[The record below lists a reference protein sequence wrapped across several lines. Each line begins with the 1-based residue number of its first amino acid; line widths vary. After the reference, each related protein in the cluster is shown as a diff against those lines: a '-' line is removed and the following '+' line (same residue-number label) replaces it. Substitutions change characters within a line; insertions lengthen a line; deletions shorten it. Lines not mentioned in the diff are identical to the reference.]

1 MLKISRESE
10 INLVN
15 VLIDNDIISGKDL
28 IDIKKISTE
37 NNKSQIDAIFELK
50 LTDEQ
55 KIIDLLI
62 KEQNLETVD
71 LKKVEVTDEIKTVLP
86 SNYIKVNFVAPF
98 KIDNK
103 TLHIAIPDSSK
114 LGLMRNLKAITK
126 KNIELHAAKITD
138 ISEFIEK
145 LSSETDEV
153 TIASIRDENRK
164 RIKTFESDLGDAG
177 EVLEKAPEED
187 IEAIE
192 NESEVIKFSTAV
204 VAEAIKMG
212 VSDIHIEPYR
222 FSSRVRYR
230 LDGML
235 QEQEQYKQFLHDNYG
250 AVVTRIKIM
259 GKLDIAERRLPQDG
273 AINFKIENKVVDLR
287 LSILPTANN
296 ERIVMRIL
304 NKDAGDIKLEQLN
317 FEEQDLKN
325 LRKAI
330 HSTQGL
336 ILVTGPTGSGK
347 STTLYS
353 ILKEVSK
360 PHLNILTA
368 EDPVEYELDGVGQV
382 QIKDHIGLTF
392 ASALRSFL
400 RQDPEIILV
409 GEMRDKETVD
419 IGLKAALT
427 GHLVFSTLHTNDAPS
442 TITRLQNMGTP
453 DYLISAA
460 TQLVVA
466 QRLAR
471 KNCKDCR
478 VPDDD
483 VNPKVLQD
491 LGFSAE
497 QASRVKA
504 IKGKGCAKCSNTGY
518 KGRQGIYEILV
529 VSKPLKEAILRQ
541 ATTPELR
548 EIGIKEG
555 FQTMKDMGRRL
566 IASGELNFREYESS
580 FRRIRMEA
588 FTYKGISD
596 GKYVTGDIE
605 ALNLDEASHL
615 LKEKKIIIT
624 NIVKTKK
631 KAGEKKKSSGS
642 SLFGRSKKV
651 KIEDILIFSKQFA
664 TMVKAGLPILQVLAM
679 LRDQMESQGI
689 KDIIED
695 IRKSLEGG
703 VNLSKCFE
711 KYPQHFDNV
720 YVTWSKAGEA
730 RG

>member
-10 INLVN
+10 INLIN

-28 IDIKKISTE
+28 PNIKKVSTE
-37 NNKSQIDAIFELK
+37 GNKSQIDAVFELK
-50 LTDEQ
+50 LCDEK
-55 KIIDLLI
+55 KILDVLVKEQSLETIDLA
-62 KEQNLETVD
+62 
-71 LKKVEVTDEIKTVLP
+71 KVEITDEIKSVLP
-86 SNYIKVNFVAPF
+86 SNYINVNFVAPF
-98 KIDNK
+98 KVDGK
-103 TLHIAIPDSSK
+103 VLHIAISDSSK

-126 KNIELHAAKITD
+126 KEIELHAATVSQ
-138 ISEFIEK
+138 ISEYIQKLQSESGNITTETIRQEK
-145 LSSETDEV
+145 KEKT
-153 TIASIRDENRK
+153 
-164 RIKTFESDLGDAG
+164 KTFDSDLGDAG
-177 EVLEKAPEED
+177 EVLEKEPEEE
-187 IEAIE
+187 IEALE

-204 VAEAIKMG
+204 VADAIKLG

-235 QEQEQYKQFLHDNYG
+235 QEQEEYKKFLHDNYG
-250 AVVTRIKIM
+250 AVVTRFKIM

-273 AINFKIENKVVDLR
+273 AINFKIDGKVVDLR

-304 NKDAGDIKLEQLN
+304 NKDAGDITLEQLN
-317 FEEQDLKN
+317 FEDQDLKN
-325 LRKAI
+325 LRKSI

-382 QIKDHIGLTF
+382 QIKDDIGLSF

-460 TQLVVA
+460 TQMVLA

-483 VNPKVLQD
+483 VTPKVLTD
-491 LGFSAE
+491 LGFSPE
-497 QASRVKA
+497 QASRTKA
-504 IKGKGCAKCSNTGY
+504 IKGKGCAKCKSTGY
-518 KGRQGIYEILV
+518 KGRQGIYEIMV
-529 VSKPLKEAILRQ
+529 VSKPIKEAILRK

-548 EIGIKEG
+548 EIAIKEG
-555 FQTMKDMGRRL
+555 FQTMQDMGRRL
-566 IASGELNFREYESS
+566 IANGELNFREFERVLSS
-580 FRRIRMEA
+580 
-588 FTYKGISD
+588 S
-596 GKYVTGDIE
+596 
-605 ALNLDEASHL
+605 
-615 LKEKKIIIT
+615 
-624 NIVKTKK
+624 
-631 KAGEKKKSSGS
+631 
-642 SLFGRSKKV
+642 
-651 KIEDILIFSKQFA
+651 
-664 TMVKAGLPILQVLAM
+664 
-679 LRDQMESQGI
+679 
-689 KDIIED
+689 
-695 IRKSLEGG
+695 
-703 VNLSKCFE
+703 
-711 KYPQHFDNV
+711 
-720 YVTWSKAGEA
+720 
-730 RG
+730 

>member
-10 INLVN
+10 INLIN

-28 IDIKKISTE
+28 PNIKKVSTE
-37 NNKSQIDAIFELK
+37 KNKSQIDAVFELK
-50 LTDEQ
+50 LCDEK
-55 KIIDLLI
+55 KILDVLVKEQSLDTIDL
-62 KEQNLETVD
+62 T
-71 LKKVEVTDEIKTVLP
+71 KVEITDEIKSVLP
-86 SNYIKVNFVAPF
+86 SNYININFVAPF
-98 KIDNK
+98 KVEGK
-103 TLHIAIPDSSK
+103 SLHIAISDSSK

-126 KNIELHAAKITD
+126 KEIELHAATVSQ
-138 ISEFIEK
+138 ISEFIQKLQSESGTVTTETIRKEK
-145 LSSETDEV
+145 KEKT
-153 TIASIRDENRK
+153 
-164 RIKTFESDLGDAG
+164 KTFDSDLGEAG
-177 EVLEKAPEED
+177 EVLDKKPEED
-187 IEAIE
+187 VEAIE

-204 VAEAIKMG
+204 VADAIKAG

-250 AVVTRIKIM
+250 AVVTRFKIM

-273 AINFKIENKVVDLR
+273 AINFKIDGKVVDLR
-287 LSILPTANN
+287 LSILPTASN

-304 NKDAGDIKLEQLN
+304 NKDAGDITLEQLN
-317 FEEQDLKN
+317 FEDQDLKN

-382 QIKDHIGLTF
+382 QIKDDIGLSF

-460 TQLVVA
+460 TQMVLA

-478 VPDDD
+478 VPDED
-483 VNPKVLQD
+483 VTPKVLTD
-491 LGFSAE
+491 LGFTPE
-497 QASRVKA
+497 QASRTKA
-504 IKGKGCAKCSNTGY
+504 IKGKGCAKCKDSGY
-518 KGRQGIYEILV
+518 KGRQGIYEIMV
-529 VSKPLKEAILRQ
+529 VSKPIKEAILRQ

-548 EIGIKEG
+548 AIAIKEG
-555 FQTMKDMGRRL
+555 FQTMQDMGRRL
-566 IASGELNFREYESS
+566 IANGELNFREFERVLSS
-580 FRRIRMEA
+580 
-588 FTYKGISD
+588 S
-596 GKYVTGDIE
+596 
-605 ALNLDEASHL
+605 
-615 LKEKKIIIT
+615 
-624 NIVKTKK
+624 
-631 KAGEKKKSSGS
+631 
-642 SLFGRSKKV
+642 
-651 KIEDILIFSKQFA
+651 
-664 TMVKAGLPILQVLAM
+664 
-679 LRDQMESQGI
+679 
-689 KDIIED
+689 
-695 IRKSLEGG
+695 
-703 VNLSKCFE
+703 
-711 KYPQHFDNV
+711 
-720 YVTWSKAGEA
+720 
-730 RG
+730 

>member
-10 INLVN
+10 INLIN
-15 VLIDNDIISGKDL
+15 VLIDNDVISGKDL
-28 IDIKKISTE
+28 INIKKKSTE
-37 NNKSQIDAIFELK
+37 GNKSQIEAVFDLK
-50 LTDEQ
+50 LTDEK
-55 KIIDLLI
+55 KILDILV
-62 KEQNLETVD
+62 KEQNLDIVD
-71 LKKVEVTDEIKTVLP
+71 LKKVAVSPEIKSVLP

-98 KIDNK
+98 KVDGK

-114 LGLMRNLKAITK
+114 LTLMRNLKAITK
-126 KNIELHAAKITD
+126 KNIELHAAPLSQ
-138 ISEFIEK
+138 ISEFIES
-145 LSSETDEV
+145 LSSDGEV
-153 TIASIRDENRK
+153 TTASIRKENK
-164 RIKTFESDLGDAG
+164 EKQKTFDSDLGDAG

-187 IEAIE
+187 VEAIE

-204 VAEAIKMG
+204 VAEAIKKG

-222 FSSRVRYR
+222 FTSRVRYR

-235 QEQEQYKQFLHDNYG
+235 QEQEQYKNFLHDNYG
-250 AVVTRIKIM
+250 AVVTRFKIM

-273 AINFKIENKVVDLR
+273 AINFKIEGKVVDLR

-304 NKDAGDIKLEQLN
+304 NKDAGDITLEQLN
-317 FEEQDLKN
+317 FEEQDLKS
-325 LRKAI
+325 LRKSI

-471 KNCKDCR
+471 KNCKNCKI
-478 VPDDD
+478 PDDD

-504 IKGKGCAKCSNTGY
+504 IKGKGCDTCSNTGY

-529 VSKPLKEAILRQ
+529 VSKPLKEAILRK

-548 EIGIKEG
+548 QIAVKEG
-555 FQTMKDMGRRL
+555 FQTMQDMGKRL
-566 IASGELNFREYESS
+566 IASGDLNFREYERVLS
-580 FRRIRMEA
+580 
-588 FTYKGISD
+588 
-596 GKYVTGDIE
+596 GD
-605 ALNLDEASHL
+605 
-615 LKEKKIIIT
+615 
-624 NIVKTKK
+624 
-631 KAGEKKKSSGS
+631 
-642 SLFGRSKKV
+642 
-651 KIEDILIFSKQFA
+651 
-664 TMVKAGLPILQVLAM
+664 
-679 LRDQMESQGI
+679 
-689 KDIIED
+689 
-695 IRKSLEGG
+695 
-703 VNLSKCFE
+703 
-711 KYPQHFDNV
+711 
-720 YVTWSKAGEA
+720 
-730 RG
+730 

>member
-10 INLVN
+10 INLIN
-15 VLIDNDIISGKDL
+15 VLIDNDVISGKDL
-28 IDIKKISTE
+28 INIKKKSSE
-37 NNKSQIDAIFELK
+37 GNKSQIEAVFDLK

-55 KIIDLLI
+55 KILDILV
-62 KEQNLETVD
+62 KEQNLEIID
-71 LKKVEVTDEIKTVLP
+71 LKKITISNDIKSVLP

-98 KIDNK
+98 KVDGK

-114 LGLMRNLKAITK
+114 LTLMRNLKAITK
-126 KNIELHAAKITD
+126 KNIELHAAPLSQ

-145 LSSETDEV
+145 ISSDGEV
-153 TIASIRDENRK
+153 TTATIRNENNEK
-164 RIKTFESDLGDAG
+164 QKTFDSELGEAG

-187 IEAIE
+187 IEALE

-204 VAEAIKMG
+204 VAEAIKKG

-235 QEQEQYKQFLHDNYG
+235 QEQEQYKKFLHDNYG
-250 AVVTRIKIM
+250 AVVTRFKIM

-273 AINFKIENKVVDLR
+273 AINFKIEGKVIDLR

-296 ERIVMRIL
+296 ERIVMRVL
-304 NKDAGDIKLEQLN
+304 NKDAGDITLEQLN
-317 FEEQDLKN
+317 FEDQDLKS
-325 LRKAI
+325 LRKSI

-382 QIKDHIGLTF
+382 QIKDDIGFTF
-392 ASALRSFL
+392 AKALRSFL

-460 TQLVVA
+460 CQLVVA

-471 KNCKDCR
+471 KNCKECKI
-478 VPDDD
+478 PDDD

-504 IKGKGCAKCSNTGY
+504 IKGKGCEVCSNTGY

-529 VSKPLKEAILRQ
+529 VSKPLKEAILRK

-548 EIGIKEG
+548 EIAIKEG
-555 FQTMKDMGRRL
+555 FQTMQDMGKRL
-566 IASGELNFREYESS
+566 IASGELNFREYE
-580 FRRIRMEA
+580 R
-588 FTYKGISD
+588 
-596 GKYVTGDIE
+596 
-605 ALNLDEASHL
+605 
-615 LKEKKIIIT
+615 
-624 NIVKTKK
+624 
-631 KAGEKKKSSGS
+631 
-642 SLFGRSKKV
+642 
-651 KIEDILIFSKQFA
+651 
-664 TMVKAGLPILQVLAM
+664 VLSN
-679 LRDQMESQGI
+679 E
-689 KDIIED
+689 
-695 IRKSLEGG
+695 
-703 VNLSKCFE
+703 
-711 KYPQHFDNV
+711 
-720 YVTWSKAGEA
+720 
-730 RG
+730 

>member
-10 INLVN
+10 INLIN
-15 VLIDNDIISGKDL
+15 VLIDHDIISGKDL
-28 IDIKKISTE
+28 ANIKKVSTE
-37 NNKSQIDAIFELK
+37 GNKSQIDAVFELK
-50 LTDEQ
+50 LTDEN
-55 KIIDLLI
+55 KILDVLV
-62 KEQNLETVD
+62 KEQNLDVVD
-71 LKKVEVTDEIKTVLP
+71 LSKIEIINEIKAVLP
-86 SNYIKVNFVAPF
+86 SNYINMNFVAPF
-98 KIDNK
+98 KVDGK
-103 TLHIAIPDSSK
+103 TLHIAISDSSK

-126 KNIELHAAKITD
+126 KNIELHAAKVTQ
-138 ISEFIEK
+138 ISEFIERL
-145 LSSETDEV
+145 LSESGDV
-153 TIASIRDENRK
+153 TTATIRKENK
-164 RIKTFESDLGDAG
+164 EKTKTFDSDLGDAG
-177 EVLEKAPEED
+177 EVLDKKPEED

-204 VAEAIKMG
+204 VADAIKLG

-235 QEQEQYKQFLHDNYG
+235 QEQESYKQFLHDNYG
-250 AVVTRIKIM
+250 AVVTRFKIM

-273 AINFKIENKVVDLR
+273 AINFKIDGKVVDLR

-304 NKDAGDIKLEQLN
+304 NKDAGDITLEQLN
-317 FEEQDLKN
+317 FDDTDLKN
-325 LRKAI
+325 LRKSI

-382 QIKDHIGLTF
+382 QIKDDIGLSF

-460 TQLVVA
+460 TQMVLA

-471 KNCKDCR
+471 RNCKDCR

-483 VNPKVLQD
+483 VTPKVLTD
-491 LGFSAE
+491 LGFSPE
-497 QASRVKA
+497 LASRVKA
-504 IKGKGCAKCSNTGY
+504 IKGKGCAKCKDTGY
-518 KGRQGIYEILV
+518 KGRQGIYEIMII
-529 VSKPLKEAILRQ
+529 SKPIKEAILRQ

-548 EIGIKEG
+548 EIAIKEG
-555 FQTMKDMGRRL
+555 FQTMQDMGRRM
-566 IASGELNFREYESS
+566 IANGELNFREYE
-580 FRRIRMEA
+580 R
-588 FTYKGISD
+588 
-596 GKYVTGDIE
+596 
-605 ALNLDEASHL
+605 
-615 LKEKKIIIT
+615 
-624 NIVKTKK
+624 
-631 KAGEKKKSSGS
+631 
-642 SLFGRSKKV
+642 
-651 KIEDILIFSKQFA
+651 
-664 TMVKAGLPILQVLAM
+664 VLSA
-679 LRDQMESQGI
+679 Q
-689 KDIIED
+689 
-695 IRKSLEGG
+695 
-703 VNLSKCFE
+703 
-711 KYPQHFDNV
+711 
-720 YVTWSKAGEA
+720 
-730 RG
+730 

>member
-10 INLVN
+10 INLIN
-15 VLIDNDIISGKDL
+15 VLIDNDVISGKDL
-28 IDIKKISTE
+28 INIKKKSTE
-37 NNKSQIDAIFELK
+37 GNKSQIEAVFDLK

-55 KIIDLLI
+55 KILDILV
-62 KEQNLETVD
+62 KEQNLETID
-71 LKKVEVTDEIKTVLP
+71 LKKVEVSPDIKTVLP

-98 KIDNK
+98 KMEGK

-114 LGLMRNLKAITK
+114 LALMRNLKAITK
-126 KNIELHAAKITD
+126 KNIELHAAPLTQ

-145 LSSETDEV
+145 ISSDGEV
-153 TIASIRDENRK
+153 TTATIRKENK
-164 RIKTFESDLGDAG
+164 EKQKTFDSDLGEAG

-187 IEAIE
+187 VEAIE

-204 VAEAIKMG
+204 VAEAIKKG

-222 FSSRVRYR
+222 FTSRVRYR

-235 QEQEQYKQFLHDNYG
+235 QEQEQYKNFLHDNYG
-250 AVVTRIKIM
+250 AVVTRFKIM

-273 AINFKIENKVVDLR
+273 AINFKIEGKVVDLR
-287 LSILPTANN
+287 LSILPTASN

-304 NKDAGDIKLEQLN
+304 NKDAGDITLEQLN
-317 FEEQDLKN
+317 FEEQDLKS
-325 LRKAI
+325 LRKSI

-471 KNCKDCR
+471 KNCKNCKI
-478 VPDDD
+478 PDDD

-504 IKGKGCAKCSNTGY
+504 IKGKGCETCSNTGY

-529 VSKPLKEAILRQ
+529 VSKPLKEAILRK

-548 EIGIKEG
+548 QIAVKEG
-555 FQTMKDMGRRL
+555 FQTMQDMGKRL
-566 IASGELNFREYESS
+566 IASGDLNFREYE
-580 FRRIRMEA
+580 R
-588 FTYKGISD
+588 
-596 GKYVTGDIE
+596 
-605 ALNLDEASHL
+605 
-615 LKEKKIIIT
+615 
-624 NIVKTKK
+624 
-631 KAGEKKKSSGS
+631 
-642 SLFGRSKKV
+642 
-651 KIEDILIFSKQFA
+651 
-664 TMVKAGLPILQVLAM
+664 VLSN
-679 LRDQMESQGI
+679 E
-689 KDIIED
+689 
-695 IRKSLEGG
+695 
-703 VNLSKCFE
+703 
-711 KYPQHFDNV
+711 
-720 YVTWSKAGEA
+720 
-730 RG
+730 

>member
-10 INLVN
+10 INLIN

-28 IDIKKISTE
+28 INIKKVSTE
-37 NNKSQIDAIFELK
+37 KNKSQIDAVFELK
-50 LTDEQ
+50 LTDES
-55 KIIDLLI
+55 KILDVLVKEQSLDTIDLS
-62 KEQNLETVD
+62 
-71 LKKVEVTDEIKTVLP
+71 KVQITDEIKSVLP
-86 SNYIKVNFVAPF
+86 SNYINMNFVAPF
-98 KIDNK
+98 KVEGKN
-103 TLHIAIPDSSK
+103 LHIAISDSSK

-126 KNIELHAAKITD
+126 KEIELHAAKVSQ
-138 ISEFIEK
+138 ISEFIQK
-145 LSSETDEV
+145 LQSESGDV
-153 TIASIRDENRK
+153 TTETIRKENREK
-164 RIKTFESDLGDAG
+164 TKTFDSELGEAG
-177 EVLEKAPEED
+177 EVLDKKPEEE

-204 VAEAIKMG
+204 VADAIKLG

-222 FSSRVRYR
+222 HSSRVRYR

-235 QEQEQYKQFLHDNYG
+235 QEQDQYKQFLHDNYG
-250 AVVTRIKIM
+250 AVVTRFKIM

-273 AINFKIENKVVDLR
+273 AINFKIDGKVVDLR

-304 NKDAGDIKLEQLN
+304 NKDAGDITLEQLN
-317 FEEQDLKN
+317 FEDVDLKN

-368 EDPVEYELDGVGQV
+368 EDPVEYELEGVGQV
-382 QIKDHIGLTF
+382 QIKDDIGLSF

-460 TQLVVA
+460 TQMVLA

-471 KNCKDCR
+471 RNCKDCR
-478 VPDDD
+478 APDED
-483 VNPKVLQD
+483 VTPKVLTD
-491 LGFSAE
+491 LGFSPE

-504 IKGKGCAKCSNTGY
+504 VKGKGCAKCKDTGY
-518 KGRQGIYEILV
+518 KGRQGIYEIMV
-529 VSKPLKEAILRQ
+529 ISKPIKEAILRQ

-548 EIGIKEG
+548 EIAVKEG
-555 FQTMKDMGRRL
+555 FQTMQDMGRRM
-566 IASGELNFREYESS
+566 IANGELSFRECERVLSS
-580 FRRIRMEA
+580 
-588 FTYKGISD
+588 S
-596 GKYVTGDIE
+596 
-605 ALNLDEASHL
+605 
-615 LKEKKIIIT
+615 
-624 NIVKTKK
+624 
-631 KAGEKKKSSGS
+631 
-642 SLFGRSKKV
+642 
-651 KIEDILIFSKQFA
+651 
-664 TMVKAGLPILQVLAM
+664 
-679 LRDQMESQGI
+679 
-689 KDIIED
+689 
-695 IRKSLEGG
+695 
-703 VNLSKCFE
+703 
-711 KYPQHFDNV
+711 
-720 YVTWSKAGEA
+720 
-730 RG
+730 

>member
-10 INLVN
+10 INLIN
-15 VLIDNDIISGKDL
+15 VLIDNDVISGKDL
-28 IDIKKISTE
+28 INIKKKSSE
-37 NNKSQIDAIFELK
+37 GNKSQIEAVFDLK

-55 KIIDLLI
+55 KILDILV
-62 KEQNLETVD
+62 KEQNLEIID
-71 LKKVEVTDEIKTVLP
+71 LKKITISNDIKSVLP

-98 KIDNK
+98 KVDGK

-114 LGLMRNLKAITK
+114 LTLMRNLKAITK
-126 KNIELHAAKITD
+126 KNIELHAAPLSQ

-145 LSSETDEV
+145 ISSDGEV
-153 TIASIRDENRK
+153 TTATIRNENK
-164 RIKTFESDLGDAG
+164 EKQKTFDSELGEAG

-187 IEAIE
+187 IEALE

-204 VAEAIKMG
+204 VAEAIKKG

-235 QEQEQYKQFLHDNYG
+235 QEQEQYKKFLHDNYG
-250 AVVTRIKIM
+250 AVVTRFKIM

-273 AINFKIENKVVDLR
+273 AINFKIEGKVIDLR

-296 ERIVMRIL
+296 ERIVMRVL
-304 NKDAGDIKLEQLN
+304 NKDAGDITLEQLN
-317 FEEQDLKN
+317 FEDQDLKS
-325 LRKAI
+325 LRKSI

-382 QIKDHIGLTF
+382 QIKDDIGFTF
-392 ASALRSFL
+392 AKALRSFL

-460 TQLVVA
+460 CQLVVA

-471 KNCKDCR
+471 KNCKECKI
-478 VPDDD
+478 PDDD

-504 IKGKGCAKCSNTGY
+504 IKGKGCEVCSNTGY

-529 VSKPLKEAILRQ
+529 VSKPLKEAILRK

-548 EIGIKEG
+548 EIAIKEG
-555 FQTMKDMGRRL
+555 FQTMQDMGKRL
-566 IASGELNFREYESS
+566 IASGELNFREYE
-580 FRRIRMEA
+580 R
-588 FTYKGISD
+588 
-596 GKYVTGDIE
+596 
-605 ALNLDEASHL
+605 
-615 LKEKKIIIT
+615 
-624 NIVKTKK
+624 
-631 KAGEKKKSSGS
+631 
-642 SLFGRSKKV
+642 
-651 KIEDILIFSKQFA
+651 
-664 TMVKAGLPILQVLAM
+664 VLSN
-679 LRDQMESQGI
+679 E
-689 KDIIED
+689 
-695 IRKSLEGG
+695 
-703 VNLSKCFE
+703 
-711 KYPQHFDNV
+711 
-720 YVTWSKAGEA
+720 
-730 RG
+730 

>member
-10 INLVN
+10 INLIN
-15 VLIDNDIISGKDL
+15 VLIDNDVISGKDL
-28 IDIKKISTE
+28 INIKKKSSE
-37 NNKSQIDAIFELK
+37 GNKSQIEAVFDLK
-50 LTDEQ
+50 LTDEK
-55 KIIDLLI
+55 KILDILV
-62 KEQNLETVD
+62 KEQNLDIVD
-71 LKKVEVTDEIKTVLP
+71 LKKVEVSPEIKSVLP

-98 KIDNK
+98 KVDGK

-114 LGLMRNLKAITK
+114 LTLMRNLKAITK
-126 KNIELHAAKITD
+126 KNIELHAAPLTQ
-138 ISEFIEK
+138 ISEFIEN
-145 LSSETDEV
+145 LSSDGEV
-153 TIASIRDENRK
+153 TTASIRKENREK
-164 RIKTFESDLGDAG
+164 QKTFDSDLGDAG

-187 IEAIE
+187 VEAIE

-204 VAEAIKMG
+204 VAEAIKKG

-250 AVVTRIKIM
+250 AVVTRFKIM

-273 AINFKIENKVVDLR
+273 AINFKIEGKVVDLR

-304 NKDAGDIKLEQLN
+304 NKDAGDITLEQLN
-317 FEEQDLKN
+317 FEEQDLKS
-325 LRKAI
+325 LRKSI

-382 QIKDHIGLTF
+382 QIKDDIGLTF

-460 TQLVVA
+460 VSLVLA

-471 KNCKDCR
+471 KTCSECR

-483 VNPKVLQD
+483 ITPKALAD
-491 LGFSAE
+491 FGFTVE
-497 QASRVKA
+497 QASRAKVQ
-504 IKGKGCAKCSNTGY
+504 KGKGCPKCKDTGY
-518 KGRQGIYEILV
+518 KGRMGIYEILNV
-529 VSKPLKEAILRQ
+529 TKPIKEAILRK
-541 ATTPELR
+541 ATTPELK
-548 EIGIKEG
+548 EIASNEG
-555 FQTMKDMGRRL
+555 FRTMQDMGREL
-566 IASGELNFREYESS
+566 ILTGDLNFREFDRVLS
-580 FRRIRMEA
+580 
-588 FTYKGISD
+588 
-596 GKYVTGDIE
+596 
-605 ALNLDEASHL
+605 
-615 LKEKKIIIT
+615 
-624 NIVKTKK
+624 
-631 KAGEKKKSSGS
+631 GE
-642 SLFGRSKKV
+642 
-651 KIEDILIFSKQFA
+651 
-664 TMVKAGLPILQVLAM
+664 
-679 LRDQMESQGI
+679 
-689 KDIIED
+689 
-695 IRKSLEGG
+695 
-703 VNLSKCFE
+703 
-711 KYPQHFDNV
+711 
-720 YVTWSKAGEA
+720 
-730 RG
+730 

>member
-28 IDIKKISTE
+28 INIKKVSSE
-37 NNKSQIDAIFELK
+37 SNKSQIDAIFELK
-50 LTDEQ
+50 LTDEK

-98 KIDNK
+98 KIDGK
-103 TLHIAIPDSSK
+103 TLHIAISDSSK

-126 KNIELHAAKITD
+126 KNIELHAAKVSD

-145 LSSETDEV
+145 LSTDSDEV
-153 TIASIRDENRK
+153 TIASIRDDNRK
-164 RIKTFESDLGDAG
+164 KIKTFDSDLGEAG

-222 FSSRVRYR
+222 FTSRVRYR

-235 QEQEQYKQFLHDNYG
+235 SEQEQYKQFLHDNYG
-250 AVVTRIKIM
+250 AVVTRFKIM

-273 AINFKIENKVVDLR
+273 AINFKIDNKVVDLR
-287 LSILPTANN
+287 LSILPTASN

-330 HSTQGL
+330 NSTQGL

-353 ILKEVSK
+353 ILKEVSR

-368 EDPVEYELDGVGQV
+368 EDPVEYDLEGVGQV
-382 QIKDHIGLTF
+382 QIKDDIGLTF

-460 TQLVVA
+460 CQLVVA

-471 KNCKDCR
+471 KNCKECR

-483 VNPKVLQD
+483 VTPKVLQD
-491 LGFSAE
+491 LGFTAE
-497 QASRVKA
+497 LASRVKA
-504 IKGKGCAKCSNTGY
+504 LKGKGCGKCNNTGY

-529 VSKPLKEAILRQ
+529 VTNPLKEAILRQ

-548 EIGIKEG
+548 EIGVKEG
-555 FQTMKDMGRRL
+555 FQTMQDMGRRL
-566 IASGELNFREYESS
+566 IASGELNFREYERVLS
-580 FRRIRMEA
+580 
-588 FTYKGISD
+588 
-596 GKYVTGDIE
+596 
-605 ALNLDEASHL
+605 
-615 LKEKKIIIT
+615 
-624 NIVKTKK
+624 
-631 KAGEKKKSSGS
+631 GE
-642 SLFGRSKKV
+642 
-651 KIEDILIFSKQFA
+651 
-664 TMVKAGLPILQVLAM
+664 
-679 LRDQMESQGI
+679 
-689 KDIIED
+689 
-695 IRKSLEGG
+695 
-703 VNLSKCFE
+703 
-711 KYPQHFDNV
+711 
-720 YVTWSKAGEA
+720 
-730 RG
+730 